1 MNDHDRENPRHP
13 DYLDP
18 FAEHD
23 PFEAEA
29 AFDEAI
35 AGAFARMG
43 PSEEAEDRM
52 LATLLATCN
61 ERSERAGELARVAN
75 DNTPR
80 KPVSTIDSKGRRRKR
95 RIWKVLLPAAA
106 CLVLLVGV
114 GAFAYYGSLSNSLSS
129 STGGSMQ
136 NLSSA
141 GTTSSSE
148 SAKDLSASS
157 EPSDEAPQ
165 AIQDV
170 LSENA
175 GSSAGGDAGSNAS
188 SDANAGADANA
199 DADARYPFV
208 QLASGRALRI
218 AIDGAGIPLIADP
231 SLVGAELEQATA
243 SNGTPGDAVACTVFA
258 SASTEHPYAVRYAGE
273 ERAFWADET
282 E

>member
-1 MNDHDRENPRHP
+1 MNDHDRENPRYP

-35 AGAFARMG
+35 AAAFARMG
-43 PSEEAEDRM
+43 PSEETEDRM
-52 LATLLATCN
+52 LAALLATCD
-61 ERSERAGELARVAN
+61 EGSEHTEKRAQVAN

-80 KPVSTIDSKGRRRKR
+80 KSVLTIDPKGRRRKR
-95 RIWKVLLPAAA
+95 RIGKALLPAAA

-129 STGGSMQ
+129 TDSSMHD
-136 NLSSA
+136 LSSA
-141 GTTSSSE
+141 GTTSSAE
-148 SAKDLSASS
+148 STKDPSTNS

-165 AIQDV
+165 VIQDV

-175 GSSAGGDAGSNAS
+175 GSSASGDAGSNAS
-188 SDANAGADANA
+188 SDASAGADANA

-208 QLASGRALRI
+208 RLASGRTLRI
-218 AIDGAGIPLIADP
+218 AIDDAGIPLIANP
-231 SLVGAELEQATA
+231 SLVGTELEQATA
-243 SNGTPGDAVACTVFA
+243 SNGTPGDTVTCTVFA
-258 SASTEHPYAVRYAGE
+258 STSTEHPYAVRYAGE